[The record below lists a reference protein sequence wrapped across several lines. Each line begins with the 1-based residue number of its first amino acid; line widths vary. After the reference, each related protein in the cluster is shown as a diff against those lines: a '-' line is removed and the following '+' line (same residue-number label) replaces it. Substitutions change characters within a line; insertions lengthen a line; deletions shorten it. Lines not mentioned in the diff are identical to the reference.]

1 MPSRQEYTQ
10 EWLGEIPSSSRPG
23 NLKTKCLLDKALKCP
38 QNHLWNTSLIL
49 CLKHFVSRFYV
60 TDKGYDSQKFHSK
73 TRWYHFKESKTKQS
87 PRQICVTDSS
97 KVTIFSKKTHPLN
110 SSQRKEEL
118 FVDKQLS
125 YQQHFCCRD
134 TDKSALFMALW
145 MHFWFGLSNNLATP
159 VRFFNSIYSPVILF
173 SLS

>member
-60 TDKGYDSQKFHSK
+60 TDKGYDSQMFQSK
-73 TRWYHFKESKTKQS
+73 TKWYHFKEPKTKQS

-97 KVTIFSKKTHPLN
+97 KVTIFSKRHTHWTAPKGEKN
-110 SSQRKEEL
+110 SLLTNSFPINNI
-118 FVDKQLS
+118 FVVGTRTKV
-125 YQQHFCCRD
+125 HF
-134 TDKSALFMALW
+134 LW
-145 MHFWFGLSNNLATP
+145 HSGCIFDSGYPTT
-159 VRFFNSIYSPVILF
+159 
-173 SLS
+173 